1 MINLEYL
8 KMKKLEKK
16 NLILQIL
23 TETEDNVSICLDY
36 QK

>member
-16 NLILQIL
+16 FNLQIL